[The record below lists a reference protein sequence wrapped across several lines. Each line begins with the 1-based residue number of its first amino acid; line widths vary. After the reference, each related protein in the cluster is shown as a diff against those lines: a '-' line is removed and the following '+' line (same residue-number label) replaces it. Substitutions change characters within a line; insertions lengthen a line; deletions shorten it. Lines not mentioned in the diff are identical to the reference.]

1 MLLCLIE
8 VVEYQ
13 MPFGGL
19 KCRETYEAQND
30 YHGCSNCTEFLTYKN
45 GKPSTI
51 DRLPKPDLP
60 NRLLWPSG
68 FLSGF

>member
-1 MLLCLIE
+1 
-8 VVEYQ
+8 

-19 KCRETYEAQND
+19 KCTETYEAQND

-60 NRLLWPSG
+60 NRLLWPCYYPRYI
-68 FLSGF
+68 